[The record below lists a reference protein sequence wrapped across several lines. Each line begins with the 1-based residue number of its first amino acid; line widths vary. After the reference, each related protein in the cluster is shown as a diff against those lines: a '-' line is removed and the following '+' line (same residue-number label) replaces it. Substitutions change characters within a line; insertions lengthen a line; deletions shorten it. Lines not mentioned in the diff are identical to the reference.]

1 MEEGIMDSVLN
12 CGTHEWLVIASVVL
26 IYGVLT
32 LGSAA
37 LVKYLFFTGGG
48 TATA

>member
-1 MEEGIMDSVLN
+1 MEQGIMDSVLN
-12 CGTHEWLVIASVVL
+12 CGTNGWLVIASVVL
-26 IYGVLT
+26 IYAVLT

-37 LVKYLFFTGGG
+37 LVKYLFFTGRG

>member
-1 MEEGIMDSVLN
+1 MEQGIMDSVLN
-12 CGTHEWLVIASVVL
+12 CGTHGWLMIASVVL
-26 IYGVLT
+26 IYT

-37 LVKYLFFTGGG
+37 LVKYLFFTGRG

>member
-1 MEEGIMDSVLN
+1 MEQGIMDSVLN

-37 LVKYLFFTGGG
+37 LVKYLFFAGRG